1 MMRPIVLVDM
11 FADSVM
17 SKHEWIQFWK
27 DVMSDEK

>member
-1 MMRPIVLVDM
+1 M
-11 FADSVM
+11 FFMIDDRRQVM